1 MIVLDTN
8 VVSELL
14 RADPEPKV
22 EAWLA
27 ARDGPEVYLT
37 TVGEAELRL
46 GVAIMP
52 SGHRRDMLMK
62 AVDGI
67 LVEDFRAR
75 ILPFDSPAAIAY
87 AGIVSDR
94 RAAGRPISQ
103 FDAQIAATA
112 QVHGAV
118 LATRNVRDF
127 EGCGIDV
134 IDPWG
139 DQ

>member
-14 RADPEPKV
+14 RASPEPKV

-27 ARDGPEVYLT
+27 ARDGAEIFLT
-37 TVGEAELRL
+37 TVSEAELRL

-87 AGIVSDR
+87 AGIVADR

-134 IDPWG
+134 IDPWS